1 MCIDYRALNART
13 IRNTY
18 ALPRIQECIDKL
30 GNATRLSSL
39 DLVSGYWQTRVA
51 EKDVQKTAFN
61 TRYGKYEFL
70 VMPFGLTNAPA
81 TFQTLMNQ
89 ILRPYI
95 DKFVLVYLDDI
106 LIYSNSDEEHLEH
119 LRLVFEALQMHNFTL
134 NHQSAPSINKL
145 SSFVDTL

>member
-1 MCIDYRALNART
+1 M
-13 IRNTY
+13 
-18 ALPRIQECIDKL
+18 
-30 GNATRLSSL
+30 SFL
-39 DLVSGYWQTRVA
+39 DLVSGYWQMRVA
-51 EKDVQKTAFN
+51 KRDVPKTTFN

-106 LIYSNSDEEHLEH
+106 LIYSDSDEEHLEH
-119 LRLVFEALQMHNFTL
+119 LRLVMRWAFT
-134 NHQSAPSINKL
+134 
-145 SSFVDTL
+145 